1 MKSALGN
8 LLLIGGTIAG
18 SLAAAS
24 NERAFVERRLDTIV
38 ADDPETVL
46 FEDLRRGATDAGE
59 PIASAGEPLSAE
71 AVAELRSRGVK
82 RVRLRRQARTEE
94 IVAVDEALVGRIL
107 AEPVRVDRDRGELL
121 VPERAAL
128 RLARADAARAAFEA
142 DPSLASVML
151 APDGQGGFAPAESEG
166 ESEGAPSSESIE
178 RAELEPLSSDARLSG
193 LPPMLTLAP
202 SGRFIDSDLADR
214 LLAGD
219 LERIRVRV
227 PRPPFTFGGWPGSM
241 PFALS
246 VIAMLSGVV
255 LLRKGQ
261 RERLARED
269 QEGADGPRPAER
281 LRAIVTGLRELERDF
296 ASLSIDDRLAR
307 LDVLLTQDCNGFV
320 EVRDGLRVNL
330 GGSGYAAVMGPFATG
345 ERRLSRAWSA
355 TADGYEHE
363 AEQSLSESI
372 EPFEASLEALVQRSG
387 VDDPHDGGS
396 RDGGSRADLART
408 ASEAPTVASDQR
420 EELQ

>member
-8 LLLIGGTIAG
+8 LLLVGGTIAG

-24 NERAFVERRLDTIV
+24 NERAFVERRLDTLV
-38 ADDPETVL
+38 ADDSETVL

-59 PIASAGEPLSAE
+59 LIASAGEPLSAE
-71 AVAELRSRGVK
+71 AIAELRSRGVK

-94 IVAVDEALVGRIL
+94 VVAVDEALVGRIL
-107 AEPVRVDRDRGELL
+107 AEPVRVDRDSGELL

-128 RLARADAARAAFEA
+128 RLARAEAARAAFEG
-142 DPSLASVML
+142 DPSLASVVL
-151 APDGQGGFAPAESEG
+151 APDGQGGFAPAGSED
-166 ESEGAPSSESIE
+166 EGAPSGESIG
-178 RAELEPLSSDARLSG
+178 RAELEPLSADARLSG

-202 SGRFIDSDLADR
+202 SGRFIDADLADR

-227 PRPPFTFGGWPGSM
+227 PRPPFTLGGWPGSM

-246 VIAMLSGVV
+246 VIAMVSGVV

-261 RERLARED
+261 RERLERED
-269 QEGADGPRPAER
+269 QEGTDGPRPAER
-281 LRAIVTGLRELERDF
+281 LRAIVAGLRELERDF
-296 ASLSIDDRLAR
+296 ASLSSEDRLAR

-355 TADGYEHE
+355 TADGYDHE
-363 AEQSLSESI
+363 AEESLTESI
-372 EPFEASLEALVQRSG
+372 EPFEASLEALVQRLG
-387 VDDPHDGGS
+387 VDDPRGEGS
-396 RDGGSRADLART
+396 RGEGSGDDLART
-408 ASEAPTVASDQR
+408 ASEAPPVAADQP